1 MLLSQP
7 CRSIANIL
15 TLKLLKFIFENLSF
29 NFLEVSLNTKRKT
42 VCIKEKEARALER
55 SRQKVKQL
63 QTFEQ
68 WWLRAT
74 VVSAV
79 LSEVDNAPK
88 LKEVHRRARLV

>member
-7 CRSIANIL
+7 CRCIAKIV

-29 NFLEVSLNTKRKT
+29 IFLEVSLNTKTET
-42 VCIKEKEARALER
+42 VRIKEKEARALER

-63 QTFEQ
+63 KTFEQ

-88 LKEVHRRARLV
+88 LKEVHRQARLV